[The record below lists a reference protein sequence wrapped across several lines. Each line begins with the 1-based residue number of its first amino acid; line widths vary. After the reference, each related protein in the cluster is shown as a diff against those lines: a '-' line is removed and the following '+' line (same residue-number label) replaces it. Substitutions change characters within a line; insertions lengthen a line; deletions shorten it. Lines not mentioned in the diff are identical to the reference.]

1 MKKQWRPPS
10 KQKKR
15 GKNLSPRNRKACHS
29 ISTALLQSVT
39 EIRTQS
45 TMKGSRK
52 TLHELSPH
60 IPPKTPKRNISSS
73 TKEILHTDMAK
84 NESQQ
89 HPSQPSDELPPK

>member
-10 KQKKR
+10 KKR
-15 GKNLSPRNRKACHS
+15 NKPKPEEYEGMPQHQHCPPAKRHGDRNPKY
-29 ISTALLQSVT
+29 
-39 EIRTQS
+39 
-45 TMKGSRK
+45 MKGSKK

-73 TKEILHTDMAK
+73 TKEILHMDMAK
-84 NESQQ
+84 NEGQQ